1 MVSLVGLLLI
11 VKFNYWLLLINFK
24 AKLSIRKG
32 DSLALFFNNK
42 KKGGLVVHPNKLMV
56 LEIFICEIKIKN
68 KKT

>member
-32 DSLALFFNNK
+32 DSLALFLTI

>member
-32 DSLALFFNNK
+32 DNLALFFNNK
-42 KKGGLVVHPNKLMV
+42 KGWPGRPPQ
-56 LEIFICEIKIKN
+56 
-68 KKT
+68 

>member
-11 VKFNYWLLLINFK
+11 VKFNYWLPVIYFK
-24 AKLSIRKG
+24 AKLSFRKG
-32 DSLALFFNNK
+32 DSLALFLTI

-56 LEIFICEIKIKN
+56 LEIFIYEIKIKN